1 MHIAILEDEPL
12 LASHAQNVLPQA
24 GHTSEIFHLGTPL
37 LRALQRNTYDLLV
50 LDWNVPDISGIKVLR
65 HLREELKNI
74 IPVLFMTSRQFEQ
87 EIVFALESGAD
98 EYCTKPLR
106 EHEFIARIN
115 ALGRRAQ
122 MNRPES
128 SEPTYLNYT
137 FNRLDNSVRWQE
149 GETLCE
155 VKLPEKEFKLALL
168 LFENSGRPLSRQRI
182 MSEVWGRNDDA
193 CSRTLDVHISQVRT
207 HLHLSATSPHLR
219 LKAIHGFGYQ
229 IITSNPTTEA

>member
-1 MHIAILEDEPL
+1 M
-12 LASHAQNVLPQA
+12 
-24 GHTSEIFHLGTPL
+24 
-37 LRALQRNTYDLLV
+37 RALQRNTYDLLV
-50 LDWNVPDISGIKVLR
+50 LDWNVPDINGIKVLR
-65 HLREELKNI
+65 HLREDLKNS

-87 EIVFALESGAD
+87 EIVFALDSGAD
-98 EYCTKPLR
+98 EYCTKPIR
-106 EHEFIARIN
+106 ASEFIARVN

-122 MNRPES
+122 LNK
-128 SEPTYLNYT
+128 PTSNELVYLKYT
-137 FNRLDNSVRWQE
+137 FNKLENSVAWQE
-149 GETLCE
+149 HNTPCK

-182 MSEVWGRNDDA
+182 MTEVWGRNDDA

-229 IITSNPTTEA
+229 IITSNSTTDA

>member
-12 LASHAQNVLPQA
+12 LATHTQNVLTHA
-24 GHTSEIFHLGTPL
+24 GHTSDIYHQGTPL

-65 HLREELKNI
+65 HLREKTQNS

-122 MNRPES
+122 LNKPTS
-128 SEPTYLNYT
+128 IEPVYLNYT
-137 FNRLDNSVRWQE
+137 FNRMDNSVRWQE
-149 GETLCE
+149 GDTPCE
-155 VKLPEKEFKLALL
+155 VKLPEKEFKLALF
-168 LFENSGRPLSRQRI
+168 LFENAGRSLSRQRI
-182 MSEVWGRNDDA
+182 MTAIWGRNDDA
-193 CSRTLDVHISQVRT
+193 CSRTLDVHISQVRA
-207 HLHLSATSPHLR
+207 HLHLTATSPHLR

-229 IITSNPTTEA
+229 IITSNNTDD